1 MQALRTLTLR
11 PANAA
16 RLVAARPRTV
26 MAVPARRL
34 TCAAPRAQAEEE
46 TPKDVPAVPP
56 AAGGSSAVAP
66 RGTLEMMPSWSRMN
80 QVGGG
85 GCGEAGCCRWCGRRW
100 APSRVG

>member
-11 PANAA
+11 PAKAA

-26 MAVPARRL
+26 MALPARRL
-34 TCAAPRAQAEEE
+34 TCAAPRAQAEEDK
-46 TPKDVPAVPP
+46 PKDVPAVP

-80 QVGGG
+80 QVSW
-85 GCGEAGCCRWCGRRW
+85 GCLR
-100 APSRVG
+100 